1 MKYQLL
7 VLNNRLTFLQK
18 ELDNRLT
25 VLETENNFTRIEI
38 TINGD
43 GDILSVFHAGVMCGD
58 NAYRR

>member
-7 VLNNRLTFLQK
+7 VLNDRLTFLQK

-25 VLETENNFTRIEI
+25 VLGTDDKFTQIEV
-38 TINGD
+38 TINNG
-43 GDILSVFHAGVMCGD
+43 GDILNIFHAGVMCGD

>member
-7 VLNNRLTFLQK
+7 VLTERLTFLQK

-38 TINGD
+38 TIND
-43 GDILSVFHAGVMCGD
+43 GMDILSVFHAGVMCGD
-58 NAYRR
+58 NAYHR